1 MALYEGFS
9 LAFLMPLKAASR
21 SAVEVLMQ
29 THLLKG
35 SVAKMLKQAPRQPAN
50 TTGLV
55 SIGSVWVKAGPENAS
70 LSHREFIKTPS
81 IEARIKDMA
90 RMLVAGKYPVLLQ
103 GVRADSLQCFV

>member
-21 SAVEVLMQ
+21 SAVEALMQ

-35 SVAKMLKQAPRQPAN
+35 SSAKLLKQVPRQPASTN
-50 TTGLV
+50 GLV
-55 SIGSVWVKAGPENAS
+55 SIGSVWVKAGPEIAS
-70 LSHREFIKTPS
+70 ISQREFIKTPS

-90 RMLVAGKYPVLLQ
+90 RMLVAEKYPVLLQ
-103 GVRADSLQCFV
+103 GVC